1 MNKQLLVGMKAELTK
16 KITDEDIIKFSEV
29 SEDRNPL
36 HLDEEYAKKT
46 IFKER
51 IAHGMLSASLIS
63 AVLGNKLPGEGS
75 IYLEQNLKF
84 IKPVFL
90 GDVITARVEIIEVKD
105 KNITLET
112 NCYNQNNKV
121 VLSGKAKILYQ
132 NI

>member
-1 MNKQLLVGMKAELTK
+1 MKAELTK
-16 KITDEDIIKFSEV
+16 KITYEDIIKFSEV

-51 IAHGMLSASLIS
+51 IAHGMLSASLIL

-90 GDVITARVEIIEVKD
+90 GDIITARVEIVEIKD

-112 NCYNQNNKV
+112 NCYNQNNII
-121 VLSGKAKILYQ
+121 VLSGKARILYQ

>member
-90 GDVITARVEIIEVKD
+90 GDIITARVEIIEVKD

-112 NCYNQNNKV
+112 NCYNQNNKI